1 MAVIQCPFCYER
13 ISESVAECQSHC
25 EENHRDKIDKSLAK
39 GFTLTDYW
47 NEEVVFFTL
56 KKILLGSV
64 EERQQG
70 WHSAPGLCPGE
81 EPGKVEDLVEKYYSQ
96 GSVIRKRLLIL
107 RLQVYLWPCT
117 HDGKDEDPDNLDECC
132 DARRRFGEFMNVMC
146 DAYGSDDEGDESE

>member
-25 EENHRDKIDKSLAK
+25 EENHRDKIDKPIAK

-47 NEEVVFFTL
+47 HEETTFFTL
-56 KKILLGSV
+56 KNILLGSS
-64 EERQQG
+64 EE
-70 WHSAPGLCPGE
+70 S
-81 EPGKVEDLVEKYYSQ
+81 GKVEDLVEKFLSDAPA
-96 GSVIRKRLLIL
+96 IRKRLLIL
-107 RLQVYLWPCT
+107 RLQVYLWPCK
-117 HDGKDEDPDNLDECC
+117 HEGEDPDNLDECC

>member
-13 ISESVAECQSHC
+13 ISEFVAECQSHC
-25 EENHRDKIDKSLAK
+25 EENHRDKIDKLLAK
-39 GFTLTDYW
+39 DFTLTDYW
-47 NEEVVFFTL
+47 DEEVVFITL

-64 EERQQG
+64 EE
-70 WHSAPGLCPGE
+70 
-81 EPGKVEDLVEKYYSQ
+81 PGKVQDLVEKYYSR

-146 DAYGSDDEGDESE
+146 DAYGSDDDGDESE